1 MLYATVSL
9 RAGARRAVSRLPV
22 AAAPTTSPKI
32 TAGNR
37 RHDLGPVR
45 MFSLSSRAL
54 AKPPD
59 RTRDIIAQT
68 INSIGSRR
76 EGQQYL
82 KLFSSVSSQ
91 QFAVV
96 KVGGALLQDNLD
108 EICQSFALLF
118 ELGLYPVIVHGAG
131 PQLNELLL
139 KQGIEPQFNEGI
151 RVTDAKTLG
160 IARKLFLEEN
170 LKLVKRL
177 DELGVVTRSLQGVF
191 QADYLNQEKWQ
202 YVGKITKVNTG
213 AIQQSIEAGYVPILN
228 SMAESGDGYLLNVN
242 ADVAAAELA
251 RALKPLKVIFLSEKG
266 GLFNDKGQKIS
277 LINLDQEYDDLM
289 KLPWVKFGTRLK
301 IKESAELLKSLPR
314 TSSVAIIHPSDL
326 QRELF
331 TDSGAGTLIRRGTTV
346 KRVTS
351 TSEIEDLDKL
361 KENLVRHERLDSKTA
376 IDQLFNRLKDSPFT
390 AYYDDTMQCLAIV
403 SPGPHSS
410 VPTLSKLAI
419 AQSGWLTN
427 IPEDIF
433 TAIKKDYPSLA
444 WTIRQD
450 DENLTWFFEKADG
463 TLNNGNGSVLFY
475 YGINDPTSE
484 SLIPIYRD
492 FLSQGRANV
501 E

>member
-1 MLYATVSL
+1 MLNATVSL
-9 RAGARRAVSRLPV
+9 GAGARRAVSRLPG
-22 AAAPTTSPKI
+22 AAAATTSLKI
-32 TAGNR
+32 MAGSQQLYDSA
-37 RHDLGPVR
+37 HVR
-45 MFSLSSRAL
+45 MFSLSSRVL
-54 AKPPD
+54 SKPPD

-91 QFAVV
+91 KFAVV

-108 EICQSFALLF
+108 ELCQSFALLF

-131 PQLNELLL
+131 PQLNQLLL
-139 KQGIEPQFNEGI
+139 NAGVEPEFIDGI

-170 LKLVKRL
+170 LKLVQRL
-177 DELGVVTRSLQGVF
+177 DELGVATRSLQGVF
-191 QADYLNQEKWQ
+191 QADYLDKEKWQ
-202 YVGKITKVNTG
+202 YVGKVTKVNTG
-213 AIQQSIEAGYVPILN
+213 FIQQSIDAGYIPILT
-228 SMAESGDGYLLNVN
+228 SMAESKDGHLLNVN

-251 RALKPLKVIFLSEKG
+251 RALKPLKVIYLAEKG
-266 GLFNDKGQKIS
+266 GLFDGDGQKIS

-289 KLPWVKFGTRLK
+289 KLPWVKYGLKLK

-351 TSEIEDLDKL
+351 ISEIEDLDKL
-361 KENLVRHERLDSKTA
+361 KETLVHHERLDSKTD
-376 IDQLFNRLKDSPFT
+376 IDQLLNYIKEGPFT
-390 AYYDDTMQCLAIV
+390 AYYDDTMQCVAIV
-403 SPGPHSS
+403 VPPGPNSS
-410 VPTLSKLAI
+410 VATLSKLAI
-419 AQSGWLTN
+419 TQSGWLTN

-433 TAIKKDYPSLA
+433 AAIKKDYPSLA
-444 WTIRQD
+444 WTVHEH
-450 DENLTWFFEKADG
+450 DENLTWFFEKADS
-463 TLNNGNGSVLFY
+463 TFNNSKGSVLFY
-475 YGINDPTSE
+475 YGVDDPTSE
-484 SLIPIYRD
+484 ALLPIYRE
-492 FLSQGRANV
+492 FFSR
-501 E
+501 